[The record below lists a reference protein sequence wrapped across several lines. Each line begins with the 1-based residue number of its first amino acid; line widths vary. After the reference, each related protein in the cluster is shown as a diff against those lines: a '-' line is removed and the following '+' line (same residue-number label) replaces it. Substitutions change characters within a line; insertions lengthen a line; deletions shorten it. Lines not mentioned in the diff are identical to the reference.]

1 MNLKELEKIIA
12 LFESSSLTELQI
24 DEAELSIAMK
34 KGGEPPVYASAPPV
48 YASAPPP
55 SPSQPCEAGSQEGN
69 PKAQGKIDPNLRTI
83 ESPMVGTFYRSASP
97 TSNPYVSEGDHI
109 STGQTLCIIEAMK
122 LMNEIEADISGRIVQ
137 ILVENGT
144 PVEYGQPLFLVEP
157 V

>member
-12 LFESSSLTELQI
+12 LFEGSSLTELQV

-34 KGGEPPVYASAPPV
+34 KGGEALQYIPAPLPHAV
-48 YASAPPP
+48 
-55 SPSQPCEAGSQEGN
+55 SPSAVSADKAGHQEEPG
-69 PKAQGKIDPNLRTI
+69 KAQGKIDPNLRSI
-83 ESPMVGTFYRSASP
+83 ESPMVGTFYRSPSP

-122 LMNEIEADISGRIVQ
+122 LMNEIEADVSGKIVQ

-157 V
+157 L